1 MANKMTVEE
10 KKAKL
15 RGTYNVMEMVCQF
28 LVFKMDEA
36 HAQGNVF
43 MYDRIGEEL
52 GRANSRKRKV
62 YNELVSL

>member
-1 MANKMTVEE
+1 
-10 KKAKL
+10 
-15 RGTYNVMEMVCQF
+15 
-28 LVFKMDEA
+28 MDEA